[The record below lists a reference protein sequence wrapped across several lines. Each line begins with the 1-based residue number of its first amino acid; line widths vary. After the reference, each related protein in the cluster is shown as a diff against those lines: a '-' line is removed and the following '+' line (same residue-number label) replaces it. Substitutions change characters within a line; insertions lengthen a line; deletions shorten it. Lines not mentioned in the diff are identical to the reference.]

1 MKNEQNTISDLKYV
15 KEHLYCEDYFSDEKA
30 ILSVAEMKANEYFIK
45 EKVDSPKMLFVLSGT
60 MVISTGSAVKQEV
73 KGGQMFLVV
82 TGDNF
87 YGIAVTDLIILR
99 CDFDRNMSL
108 CNKYSI
114 ENLRQYLDADK
125 QRQKKR
131 IKTLP
136 IHNLLF
142 QELKTIE
149 AAISTKLS
157 CIHYQRIK
165 RDILFIMFRA
175 FYEKEQLALF
185 LAPLLGE
192 DSDFK
197 EKVLQV
203 YSQVETAQELMEKL
217 NMSPTVFKR
226 KFQDSFGNT
235 PPSPMVDTEEKGK
248 AFPGHCHV

>member
-114 ENLRQYLDADK
+114 ENLRNTWTQINRGKKKESRRFPFITCCFRNSRQLK
-125 QRQKKR
+125 QPSQLNSYASTTNVSKG
-131 IKTLP
+131 
-136 IHNLLF
+136 
-142 QELKTIE
+142 
-149 AAISTKLS
+149 IS
-157 CIHYQRIK
+157 
-165 RDILFIMFRA
+165 
-175 FYEKEQLALF
+175 
-185 LAPLLGE
+185 
-192 DSDFK
+192 
-197 EKVLQV
+197 
-203 YSQVETAQELMEKL
+203 YS
-217 NMSPTVFKR
+217 
-226 KFQDSFGNT
+226 
-235 PPSPMVDTEEKGK
+235 
-248 AFPGHCHV
+248 

>member
-1 MKNEQNTISDLKYV
+1 
-15 KEHLYCEDYFSDEKA
+15 
-30 ILSVAEMKANEYFIK
+30 
-45 EKVDSPKMLFVLSGT
+45 
-60 MVISTGSAVKQEV
+60 
-73 KGGQMFLVV
+73 
-82 TGDNF
+82 
-87 YGIAVTDLIILR
+87 
-99 CDFDRNMSL
+99 
-108 CNKYSI
+108 
-114 ENLRQYLDADK
+114 
-125 QRQKKR
+125 
-131 IKTLP
+131 
-136 IHNLLF
+136 
-142 QELKTIE
+142 
-149 AAISTKLS
+149 
-157 CIHYQRIK
+157 
-165 RDILFIMFRA
+165 MFRA